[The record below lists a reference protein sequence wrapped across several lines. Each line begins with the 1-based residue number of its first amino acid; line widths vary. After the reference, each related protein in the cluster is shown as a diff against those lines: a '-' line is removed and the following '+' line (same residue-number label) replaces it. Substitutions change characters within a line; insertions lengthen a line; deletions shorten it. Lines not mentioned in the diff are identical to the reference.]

1 MCLLVQSVSV
11 DFPAGTQAPQG
22 EGPSM
27 WTSLHYRS
35 LPGVRFP
42 ALCFIF
48 FPVLPDYV
56 EIFLAGLLV

>member
-1 MCLLVQSVSV
+1 MCLLVQSGLLFVSV

-35 LPGVRFP
+35 LPVVPVP
-42 ALCFIF
+42 A
-48 FPVLPDYV
+48 
-56 EIFLAGLLV
+56 